1 MQNMPITK
9 LDQMFEVLKQKNI
22 KKRIIGVWAIDSHTI
37 GALSKAVD
45 LNIVDAT
52 LVGDEKIIQQVC
64 KQSSIDIKKFE
75 IIHTNTDIEAANK
88 AVDLINSGRADFLM
102 KGLLSTDK
110 YMKAILN
117 KEKGMVPPNGIL
129 SHVSVIENP
138 NHRKLMICGDVAVI
152 PFPDLT
158 QKIAIVNYLINTA
171 HALGIENPKV
181 ALLAAT
187 EQVLPSMPACVDA
200 AILSKMG
207 DRGQIKGGILDGPFG
222 FDVAID
228 KEAAQIKG
236 VKSEV
241 AGDADCL
248 LFPNIETG
256 NIFYKA
262 NTKLSGAEL
271 GAVVTGARVPAILSS
286 RSDSTKTKLY
296 SIALGAMLAK
306 K

>member
-1 MQNMPITK
+1 MSITK
-9 LDQMFEVLKQKNI
+9 LDQMFEVLKQNNS
-22 KKRIIGVWAIDSHTI
+22 KKRIIGVWAVDYHTI
-37 GALSKAVD
+37 GALSQAVD
-45 LNIVDAT
+45 LGIVDAT
-52 LVGDEKIIQQVC
+52 LVGDEKIIQQTC
-64 KQSSIDIKKFE
+64 KKENIDIKKFE
-75 IIHTNTDIEAANK
+75 IIHADADVEAANK
-88 AVDLINSGRADFLM
+88 AVDIINSGKADIIM

-110 YMKAILN
+110 YIKAILN
-117 KEKGMVPPNGIL
+117 KEKGLVPPKGIL

-138 NHRKLMICGDVAVI
+138 NHHKLIICGDVAVI
-152 PFPDLT
+152 PLPDLK
-158 QKIAIVNYLINTA
+158 QKIAITNYLINTA
-171 HALGIENPKV
+171 HALGIEKPKV

-271 GAVVTGARVPAILSS
+271 GAIVAGARVPAILSS
-286 RSDSTKTKLY
+286 RSDSIKTKLY
-296 SIALGAMLAK
+296 SIALGAMLANK
-306 K
+306 QK